1 MQSFFVSSIDTPN
14 LSILEMSNYKIL
26 IVDDLIES
34 LKIIVLHLQ
43 RSNPEYTLYQ
53 SNSSV
58 KAVEIAQ
65 KVLPD
70 LIITDWDMPNING
83 IEMMKTLKSIKSTK
97 DIPFVVASGVMIT
110 SENLKIALEAGA
122 VDFLRKPIDPIELQA
137 RINSALLIS
146 KYHKES
152 ISQKN
157 KELMEITLNLT
168 KSNEFAIDFKNKLIQ
183 TSNLAKTN
191 KQLSNEINKLV
202 DLLEDHIRTRGWEQ
216 FSIAFHNVKPNFNQN
231 LLAKYPDLTPAE
243 IKLCRLISLGMSIKD
258 ISSILNQSPDGIKV
272 SRSRL
277 RKKLNL
283 DTEQNLEVFLAK
295 I

>member
-1 MQSFFVSSIDTPN
+1 MN
-14 LSILEMSNYKIL
+14 GYKIL

-34 LKIIVLHLQ
+34 LKVIVLHLQ

-53 SNSSV
+53 SNSST
-58 KAVEIAQ
+58 KAIEIA
-65 KVLPD
+65 KKMLPD
-70 LIITDWDMPNING
+70 LIITDWDMPEING
-83 IEMMKTLKSIKSTK
+83 IEFMKTLKSLELTK

-152 ISQKN
+152 IAQKN
-157 KELMEITLNLT
+157 HELMEITLNLT
-168 KSNEFAIDFKNKLIQ
+168 KNNEFNIDIKNMLQHTLDNEKGLLEI
-183 TSNLAKTN
+183 KTDVG
-191 KQLSNEINKLV
+191 KII
-202 DLLEDHIRTRGWEQ
+202 DLLDDKIRTSGWEQ
-216 FSIAFHNVKPNFNQN
+216 FNIAFHNVKPNFNKN
-231 LLAKYPDLTPAE
+231 LLSKFSDLTPSE
-243 IKLCRLISLGMSIKD
+243 IKLCGLISLGMSIKD
-258 ISSILNQSPDGIKV
+258 ISSLLNQNPDSIKV

-283 DTEQNLEVFLAK
+283 DTEQNLESFLAT

>member
-1 MQSFFVSSIDTPN
+1 MT
-14 LSILEMSNYKIL
+14 NYKIL

-65 KVLPD
+65 KVIPD
-70 LIITDWDMPNING
+70 LIITDWDMPEING
-83 IEMMKTLKSIKSTK
+83 IEFMKTVKRIESTK

-110 SENLKIALEAGA
+110 SENLKIALDAGA

-146 KYHKES
+146 KYHRES
-152 ISQKN
+152 IAQKN
-157 KELMEITLNLT
+157 HKLMEITLNLT
-168 KSNEFAIDFKNKLIQ
+168 RNNEFNIDIKDQLQRAIEKS
-183 TSNLAKTN
+183 TSIADLNFAIK
-191 KQLSNEINKLV
+191 KVAE
-202 DLLEDHIRTRGWEQ
+202 LLEEKIRTSGWDQ
-216 FSIAFHNVKPNFNQN
+216 FSIAFHNVKPDFNKN
-231 LLAKYPDLTPAE
+231 LFEKFPDLTPAE
-243 IKLCRLISLGMSIKD
+243 TKLCGLISLGMSIKD
-258 ISSILNQSPDGIKV
+258 ISSLLNQNPESIKV

-283 DTEQNLEVFLAK
+283 NTEQNLESFLATF
-295 I
+295 

>member
-1 MQSFFVSSIDTPN
+1 
-14 LSILEMSNYKIL
+14 MSNYKIL

-34 LKIIVLHLQ
+34 LKVIVLHLQ

-65 KVLPD
+65 KVIPD
-70 LIITDWDMPNING
+70 LIITDWDMPEING
-83 IEMMKTLKSIKSTK
+83 IEMMRTLKGIQTTK

-152 ISQKN
+152 IAQKN
-157 KELMEITLNLT
+157 HELMEITLNLT
-168 KSNEFAIDFKNKLIQ
+168 KNNEFNIDIK
-183 TSNLAKTN
+183 
-191 KQLSNEINKLV
+191 EKLV
-202 DLLEDHIRTRGWEQ
+202 QAFATTKSYADVSEMVRNVIAELEEKIRTSGWEQ
-216 FSIAFHNVKPNFNQN
+216 FNIAFHNVKPNFNKN
-231 LLAKYPDLTPAE
+231 LLLKYPDLTPSE
-243 IKLCRLISLGMSIKD
+243 VKLCGLISLGMSIKD
-258 ISSILNQSPDGIKV
+258 ISSLLNQSPDGIKV

-277 RKKLNL
+277 RKKLCL
-283 DTEQNLEVFLAK
+283 ETEQNLETFLAK

>member
-1 MQSFFVSSIDTPN
+1 MI
-14 LSILEMSNYKIL
+14 NYKIL

-34 LKIIVLHLQ
+34 LKVIVLHLQ

-53 SNSSV
+53 SNSCT
-58 KAVEIAQ
+58 KAIEIAQ

-70 LIITDWDMPNING
+70 LIITDWDMPEING
-83 IEMMKTLKSIKSTK
+83 IQMMKAIKAIEPTK

-152 ISQKN
+152 IIQKN
-157 KELMEITLNLT
+157 HELMEITLNLT
-168 KSNEFAIDFKNKLIQ
+168 KNNEFNIDIKEKLDQAIATKSHADFSQRIRKVIAELDEK
-183 TSNLAKTN
+183 
-191 KQLSNEINKLV
+191 
-202 DLLEDHIRTRGWEQ
+202 IRTSGWDQ
-216 FSIAFHNVKPNFNQN
+216 FNFAFHNVKPNFNKN
-231 LLAKYPDLTPAE
+231 LLSKFPDLTPSE
-243 IKLCRLISLGMSIKD
+243 TKLCGLISLGMSIKD
-258 ISSILNQSPDGIKV
+258 ISSLLNQSPDGIKV

-283 DTEQNLEVFLAK
+283 QTEQNLESFLASF
-295 I
+295 

>member
-1 MQSFFVSSIDTPN
+1 MN
-14 LSILEMSNYKIL
+14 NYKIL

-65 KVLPD
+65 KVIPD
-70 LIITDWDMPNING
+70 LIITDWDMPEING
-83 IEMMKTLKSIKSTK
+83 IEFMKTVKSFESTK

-146 KYHKES
+146 KYHRES
-152 ISQKN
+152 IAQKN
-157 KELMEITLNLT
+157 HELMEITLNLT
-168 KSNEFAIDFKNKLIQ
+168 KNNEFNIDLKNQLQEIVVKANSIADASIILKEVIQ
-183 TSNLAKTN
+183 K
-191 KQLSNEINKLV
+191 
-202 DLLEDHIRTRGWEQ
+202 LEDKIRTSGWDQ
-216 FSIAFHNVKPNFNQN
+216 FNIAFNNVKPDFNKS
-231 LLAKYPDLTPAE
+231 LIEKFTDLTPSE
-243 IKLCRLISLGMSIKD
+243 IKLCSLVSLGMSIKD
-258 ISSILNQSPDGIKV
+258 ISSLLNQNPESIKV

-283 DTEQNLEVFLAK
+283 TTEQNLESFLAK
-295 I
+295 F

>member
-1 MQSFFVSSIDTPN
+1 MTV
-14 LSILEMSNYKIL
+14 YKIL

-34 LKIIVLHLQ
+34 LKVIVLHLQ

-53 SNSSV
+53 SNSST
-58 KAVEIAQ
+58 KAIEIAQ
-65 KVLPD
+65 KVIPD
-70 LIITDWDMPNING
+70 LIITDWDMPEING
-83 IEMMKTLKSIKSTK
+83 IEFMKTLKGIESTK

-152 ISQKN
+152 IRQKN
-157 KELMEITLNLT
+157 HELMEITLNLT
-168 KSNEFAIDFKNKLIQ
+168 KNNEFNIDIKNMLQHMLDSEKSLLESKSDIR
-183 TSNLAKTN
+183 K
-191 KQLSNEINKLV
+191 II
-202 DLLEDHIRTRGWEQ
+202 DLLDNKIKTSGWDQ
-216 FSIAFHNVKPNFNQN
+216 FNIAFHNVKPNFNRN
-231 LLAKYPDLTPAE
+231 LLIKFPDLTPAE
-243 IKLCRLISLGMSIKD
+243 IKLSGLISLGMSSKD
-258 ISSILNQSPDGIKV
+258 ISSLLNQSPDGIKV

-277 RKKLNL
+277 RRKLNL
-283 DTEQNLEVFLAK
+283 DTEQNLESFLAT